1 LEGKMSTDAYE
12 DDTYTPADAAEDTGS
27 SVADAERAWADAEQ
41 DSKS

>member
-12 DDTYTPADAAEDTGS
+12 DDTYTPADAAEDRS